1 MAEQA
6 PPTLGRGRVFGAQH
20 DSSYEFW
27 QSTEPPRWKLCVS
40 FNAEPP
46 EPQGDVYYFI
56 ATSKLTYFREN
67 PQLLS
72 EILIFGKGS
81 YAFFPEETAIDFRD
95 LRTVPVAKLLS
106 KGLRVLGDLSAKDV
120 QRCEA
125 VIKAARLLD
134 NRSKRRLALLN

>member
-6 PPTLGRGRVFGAQH
+6 LPSLRRGCVFGAQH

-27 QSTEPPRWKLCVS
+27 QSTEPPRWKLCVT

-46 EPQGDVYYFI
+46 DAQGDVYYFI
-56 ATSKLTYFREN
+56 ATSKITYFREN

-72 EILIFGKGS
+72 
-81 YAFFPEETAIDFRD
+81 D
-95 LRTVPVAKLLS
+95 
-106 KGLRVLGDLSAKDV
+106 KDV
-120 QRCEA
+120 QRCES